1 MQDTQNTQIA
11 SDSTHDAQDSQ
22 KSFEE
27 LVEQAR
33 DIIAKLG
40 QSDITLKEGVNLY
53 KSGVATLQQAQ
64 AMLESA
70 KLELEEI
77 QRQDLG
83 AR

>member
-11 SDSTHDAQDSQ
+11 SDSTYDAQDSQ